1 MAVFFTTEKK
11 ILLGILVLAVLGS
24 SWYWMYGRKDN
35 IDSSGIGNIIAKK
48 VGGTATVNLPP
59 NTKLVNVSWK
69 TDPKTDKSSL
79 YYLYRPMR
87 PNEFP
92 ETYKYQEDS
101 TWGVL
106 ESTIIIVESRS
117 EKK

>member
-1 MAVFFTTEKK
+1 MKFK
-11 ILLGILVLAVLGS
+11 IILGLLVALLIAGTCYIFGC
-24 SWYWMYGRKDN
+24 GRDH
-35 IDSSGIGNIIAKK
+35 IESSGVGNAIAKK
-48 VGGTATVNLPP
+48 IGGVATVKLPP
-59 NTKLVNVSWK
+59 DTKLVNVSWK
-69 TDPKTDKSSL
+69 TDPKSNKTSL

-87 PNEFP
+87 KDEFP

-106 ESTIIIVESRS
+106 ESTIIIVETRTE

>member
-1 MAVFFTTEKK
+1 MGLK
-11 ILLGILVLAVLGS
+11 IKIFLVILIALMIAGASYILGC
-24 SWYWMYGRKDN
+24 GRDH
-35 IDSSGIGNIIAKK
+35 IDSSGIGNAIAKK
-48 VGGTATVNLPP
+48 IGGVATVKLPP

-69 TDPKTDKSSL
+69 TDPKTDKTSL

-87 PNEFP
+87 KDEFA

-106 ESTIIIVESRS
+106 ESTIIIIETKE

>member
-1 MAVFFTTEKK
+1 MSKIKLILCVLLLMIVGAAMFFF
-11 ILLGILVLAVLGS
+11 GC
-24 SWYWMYGRKDN
+24 GRDK
-35 IDSSGIGNIIAKK
+35 IDSSGIGNTIAKK
-48 VGGTATVNLPP
+48 IGGSATVKLPP

-87 PNEFP
+87 KDEFP

-106 ESTIIIVESRS
+106 ESTIIIIESRS
-117 EKK
+117 EK

>member
-1 MAVFFTTEKK
+1 MSTRAKC
-11 ILLGILVLAVLGS
+11 VLGFFMFLLVGFGVFWGCFREDRIS
-24 SWYWMYGRKDN
+24 
-35 IDSSGIGNIIAKK
+35 SSGIGNAIAKK
-48 VGGTATVNLPP
+48 IGGTATVKLPP
-59 NTKLVNVSWK
+59 NTKLVNISWK
-69 TDPKTDKSSL
+69 TDPKTDKTSL

-87 PNEFP
+87 DNEFP
-92 ETYKYQEDS
+92 ETYRYQEDS

>member
-1 MAVFFTTEKK
+1 MAGFIATAKK
-11 ILLGILVLAVLGS
+11 VLWGILVLFLLWGG
-24 SWYWMYGRKDN
+24 WYLIYGGKDS

-48 VGGTATVNLPP
+48 VGGTATVHLPP

-87 PNEFP
+87 DNEFP
-92 ETYKYQEDS
+92 ETYRYQEDS

-106 ESTIIIVESRS
+106 ESTIIIIESRS

>member
-1 MAVFFTTEKK
+1 MSLMKK
-11 ILLGILVLAVLGS
+11 IALGLLLVAILVGGWFVACGH
-24 SWYWMYGRKDN
+24 KDH
-35 IDSSGIGNIIAKK
+35 IDSSGVGNIIAKK
-48 VGGTATVNLPP
+48 IGGTATVHLPP

-87 PNEFP
+87 KDEFP

-117 EKK
+117 DKK

>member
-1 MAVFFTTEKK
+1 MKLK
-11 ILLGILVLAVLGS
+11 IFLGILIALMIAGACYILGC
-24 SWYWMYGRKDN
+24 GRDH
-35 IDSSGIGNIIAKK
+35 IDSSGVGNTIAKK
-48 VGGTATVNLPP
+48 IGGSATVKLPP
-59 NTKLVNVSWK
+59 NMKLINVSWK

-87 PNEFP
+87 NDEFP

-106 ESTIIIVESRS
+106 ESTIIIIESKD
-117 EKK
+117 EKKK